1 MQRALIIIPTYNEK
15 DNIRNITTAV
25 LAQQE
30 NISDTAI
37 SVLVVDD
44 NSPDGT
50 ADLVRAMQ
58 RPEEF
63 GPEKVHLMQRMGK
76 MGLGTAYV
84 AGFKYGLEHGFDFI
98 FEMDADFSHDPNEI
112 PVFLREIKTYDL
124 VIGSRY
130 ISGANVANWPLR
142 RLLLSYY
149 ANMYARTI
157 TGIKVQDATGGFK
170 CFRRKVLEA
179 IDLDDIRS
187 NGYAFQIE
195 MNFRAWRKGFSIKE
209 IPIVFVDRHAG
220 TSKMSKA
227 IMREAVGMVWMLKW
241 RAIKGEL

>member
-25 LAQQE
+25 LAQQK
-30 NISDTAI
+30 NITDAVI

-50 ADLVRAMQ
+50 ADLVRKMQ

-84 AGFKYGLEHGFDFI
+84 AGFKYGLEHGFDYI

-112 PVFLREIKTYDL
+112 PVFLREIKNYDL

-149 ANMYARTI
+149 ANMYARTV

-170 CFRRKVLEA
+170 CFRRKVLE
-179 IDLDDIRS
+179 
-187 NGYAFQIE
+187 
-195 MNFRAWRKGFSIKE
+195 
-209 IPIVFVDRHAG
+209 
-220 TSKMSKA
+220 
-227 IMREAVGMVWMLKW
+227 
-241 RAIKGEL
+241 

>member
-25 LAQQE
+25 LAQQT

-50 ADLVRAMQ
+50 ADLVREMQ

-63 GPEKVHLMQRMGK
+63 GPDKVHLMQRMGK

-84 AGFKYGLEHGFDFI
+84 AGFKYGLEHGFDYI
-98 FEMDADFSHDPNEI
+98 FEMDADFSHDPNEL

-195 MNFRAWRKGFSIKE
+195 MNFRAWRKGFTIKE

>member
-1 MQRALIIIPTYNEK
+1 MSTALLIIPTYNEK
-15 DNIRNITTAV
+15 DNISRIIDAV
-25 LAQQE
+25 LLQQVNVPDVE
-30 NISDTAI
+30 LNI
-37 SVLVVDD
+37 LVVDD

-50 ADLVRAMQ
+50 SDVVRALM
-58 RPEEF
+58 E
-63 GPEKVHLMQRMGK
+63 PEKIGPHKLRLLSRMGK

-84 AGFKYGLEHGFDFI
+84 AGFRYGLEHEYDYI

-112 PVFLREIKTYDL
+112 PVFLKEIKNVDL

-130 ISGANVANWPLR
+130 VSGANVANWPLR

-149 ANMYARTI
+149 ANLYARVI
-157 TGIKVQDATGGFK
+157 TGIKVKDATGGFK
-170 CFRRKVLEA
+170 CFRRRVLET
-179 IDLDDIRS
+179 IDLGDIRS

-195 MNFRAWRKGFSIKE
+195 MNFRTWRKGFTIKE

-227 IMREAVGMVWMLKW
+227 IVREAVGMVWKLKA
-241 RAIKGEL
+241 RAISGEL

>member
-25 LAQQE
+25 LEQQK
-30 NISDTAI
+30 NIHDTVI

-50 ADLVRAMQ
+50 ADLVRQMQ
-58 RPEEF
+58 KPEQF

-84 AGFKYGLEHGFDFI
+84 AGFKYGLEHGFDYI
-98 FEMDADFSHDPNEI
+98 FEMDADFSHDPHEV
-112 PVFLREIKTYDL
+112 PVFLREIKNYDL

-149 ANMYARTI
+149 ANMYARTV

-227 IMREAVGMVWMLKW
+227 IVREAVGMVWKLKY
-241 RAIKGEL
+241 RAVKGEL

>member
-25 LAQQE
+25 LAQQK
-30 NISDTAI
+30 NITDAVI

-50 ADLVRAMQ
+50 ADLVRKMQ

-84 AGFKYGLEHGFDFI
+84 AGFKYGLEHGFDYI

-112 PVFLREIKTYDL
+112 PVFLREIKNYDL

-149 ANMYARTI
+149 ANMYARTV

-227 IMREAVGMVWMLKW
+227 IVREAVGMVWKLKF
-241 RAIKGEL
+241 RAVKGEL

>member
-15 DNIRNITTAV
+15 DNIRNIATAV
-25 LAQQE
+25 LAQQK
-30 NISDTAI
+30 NVSDVTI

-50 ADLVRAMQ
+50 ADIVRQMQ

-63 GPEKVHLMQRMGK
+63 GPEKMHLMQRMGK

-84 AGFKYGLEHGFDFI
+84 AGFKYGLEHGFDYI

-112 PVFLREIKTYDL
+112 PVFLREIKNYDL

-149 ANMYARTI
+149 ANMYARMV

-227 IMREAVGMVWMLKW
+227 IVREAVGMVWKLKF
-241 RAIKGEL
+241 RALKGEL

>member
-25 LAQQE
+25 LAQQK
-30 NISDTAI
+30 NITDTVI

-50 ADLVRAMQ
+50 ADLVREMQ

-84 AGFKYGLEHGFDFI
+84 AGFKYGLEHGFDYI
-98 FEMDADFSHDPNEI
+98 FEMDADFSHDPNEL
-112 PVFLREIKTYDL
+112 PVFLREIKNYDL

-130 ISGANVANWPLR
+130 ISGANVANWPLQ

-195 MNFRAWRKGFSIKE
+195 MNFRAWRKGFTIKE

-227 IMREAVGMVWMLKW
+227 IVREAVGMVWKLKY